1 MTIILIVLI
10 ILVGIIIMQSRNT
23 QDGSIDKNKSVATI
37 ITNWLTFLSSP
48 AKGDELLVA
57 TERPLPSQ
65 PPEESPSLPPVPL
78 PSQPGEESPSL
89 PMDPLP
95 SQPGEESPSLPM
107 DPLPS
112 QPGEE
117 SPSLPMDPLPMPRTQ
132 VTNYPEHWGPKPSI
146 ETKDIVELPND
157 YGYGSSTIRA
167 WIEYNMKRDKRRENL
182 ESAKSYEFMCMI
194 DVMIEAI
201 EQGNLT
207 NEFVEKHK
215 DILEAIT
222 SKEMG
227 TLQTI
232 DHVDISTFV
241 DDIKGK
247 MGVKLFNIMVN
258 VSEKYPDSL
267 CKKELE
273 RLQVKP
279 EIDPEVMTSHINENI
294 SNPMSVID
302 IVEDDSTT
310 TEDKVIQI
318 TEELSVQVPDISED
332 DMVDIVN
339 TVVEGEASLQ
349 VEPEL
354 PTPVDDDLTSAQDS
368 VIDIVEDDSTTTEDK
383 VIQITEELSVQVPD
397 ISEDDM
403 VDIVNIVVEGEASL
417 RVEPELPTPVDD
429 DLTSAQD
436 SVIDIVEDDSTT
448 TEDKVIQITDELSE
462 QVPDI
467 PRLPPVLIDEIT
479 RPVQPNPVPE
489 IPRSPPVLIDKTL
502 PVQPNPVPDISE
514 DDIRGILQ
522 EDSLPYERGEYNNDL
537 QQFHSML
544 ANGFVSSLS

>member
-65 PPEESPSLPPVPL
+65 PPEESPSLPPV
-78 PSQPGEESPSL
+78 
-89 PMDPLP
+89 
-95 SQPGEESPSLPM
+95 
-107 DPLPS
+107 PLPS

-383 VIQITEELSVQVPD
+383 VIQIT
-397 ISEDDM
+397 
-403 VDIVNIVVEGEASL
+403 
-417 RVEPELPTPVDD
+417 
-429 DLTSAQD
+429 
-436 SVIDIVEDDSTT
+436 
-448 TEDKVIQITDELSE
+448 DELSE